1 MFTVKRLL
9 EGTPLRAGVVAAVAL
24 AGGLLA
30 AAPAV
35 AVASERTV
43 DSVSQTDAA
52 ARPRNGKILYHRLG
66 GGLGTLKIK
75 NGTSRDGVVTLVK
88 GKAKAVSIYVRARST
103 AGVKDVRD
111 GTYRVYFTTG
121 SRFSTSK
128 GRFGRNAVYQRF
140 NDRLKFAT
148 TATSASIWTLTL
160 NPVRGGNART
170 SSINPKDFPA

>member
-1 MFTVKRLL
+1 MKRLL
-9 EGTPLRAGVVAAVAL
+9 EGTPLRAGVVAALAL
-24 AGGLLA
+24 AGGLVA
-30 AAPAV
+30 AAPAAAVGERAVV
-35 AVASERTV
+35 AVVR
-43 DSVSQTDAA
+43 TDAA
-52 ARPRNGKILYHRLG
+52 ARPGNGKILYHRLG

-103 AGVKDVRD
+103 ASVKDVRD
-111 GTYRVYFTTG
+111 GTYRVFFTTG

-140 NDRLKFAT
+140 NDRLKFST
-148 TATSASIWTLTL
+148 TATSTSIWTLTL
-160 NPVRGGNART
+160 NPVKGGNART